1 MHHQDDSGSNFPTY
15 EGASSATRAHHAHQ
29 RLQAGSRTTAQ
40 QIRAEDA
47 AEQDDLDNDK
57 HHQHRARSKHLPR
70 RNARPEPGEHRK
82 GRVERNPRHRLNQ
95 HPALARLLPECL
107 YRDEA
112 TQTLVVRAAGEAYR
126 PEPAAAAAF
135 GVDLAA
141 LHRATEAN
149 LHLPMRRPW
158 ILDVLEPHGFQNPA
172 TGALIPDRSAV
183 AARLRLLGAALE
195 TTCLVHNDLKFD
207 NCVQQDRV
215 RLIDWEI
222 AGSGDPAWDV
232 AGIVQDHLKL
242 ALQGAGGQEALAAF
256 LRAYLDH
263 YAPSD
268 PRAFRM
274 RLSGLAAVRLLQSAH
289 EVALAGGPVP
299 IARCLADHAT
309 GLLSAP
315 ESLFAVYRSAA

>member
-1 MHHQDDSGSNFPTY
+1 MIPQELVSYLATAGLLSKPCSCLILHAVDRSSSHSVVELKLRSG
-15 EGASSATRAHHAHQ
+15 EHW
-29 RLQAGSRTTAQ
+29 
-40 QIRAEDA
+40 IV
-47 AEQDDLDNDK
+47 K
-57 HHQHRARSKHLPR
+57 RARER
-70 RNARPEPGEHRK
+70 RESPGAPTLGAEFA
-82 GRVERNPRHRLNQ
+82 VYELAAST
-95 HPALARLLPECL
+95 PALARLLPECL
-107 YRDEA
+107 HRDEA

-126 PEPAAAAAF
+126 PEPGGAAAL
-135 GVDLAA
+135 GIDLAA

-158 ILDVLEPHGFQNPA
+158 ILDVLEPYGFQNPA

-183 AARLRLLGAALE
+183 AARLRLLGAAIE

-299 IARCLADHAT
+299 IARRMADHAT